1 MKVVNLRELWK
12 AACRAQG
19 VPEDTMF
26 IEFDESL
33 PEVQAYNAAA
43 TKAARIVREGHTI
56 AHNTELTETEDIS

>member
-19 VPEDTMF
+19 VPEDTIF

-33 PEVQAYNAAA
+33 PEVRAYNEAA
-43 TKAARIVREGHTI
+43 TKAARIVRDGQPIGHM
-56 AHNTELTETEDIS
+56 ADETEDIK